1 MFCVKASIVWRKQ
14 LYCCVS
20 DRIGLQRFQFPKSFA
35 LSPSPSPSPSLVFQR
50 YGIGIDNNYLK
61 AVILNQNF
69 QFWGLGIQT
78 GQSWNV
84 CSWSLKLKIPFF
96 QWLLIF
102 SFIAFLWLFVHFLG
116 FGFFLLRPSGRLRTR
131 AAGLLTFLHSPS
143 IAIVSFV
150 FNWTS
155 TSPALRKVLVSIE
168 KFFCRW
174 SRRWV
179 TATQDTALP
188 QLLKARMM
196 MNALDYRGFMIMMII
211 VIIIIVVINH

>member
-1 MFCVKASIVWRKQ
+1 MFQTESDCSDFNFRKI
-14 LYCCVS
+14 LT
-20 DRIGLQRFQFPKSFA
+20 
-35 LSPSPSPSPSLVFQR
+35 LSPSPSRVFQR

-69 QFWGLGIQT
+69 QFWGLGIQI

-116 FGFFLLRPSGRLRTR
+116 GFFLLRPSGRLRTR

-155 TSPALRKVLVSIE
+155 TSPALRRVLVSIE
-168 KFFCRW
+168 KFFAAEVEGE
-174 SRRWV
+174 WV